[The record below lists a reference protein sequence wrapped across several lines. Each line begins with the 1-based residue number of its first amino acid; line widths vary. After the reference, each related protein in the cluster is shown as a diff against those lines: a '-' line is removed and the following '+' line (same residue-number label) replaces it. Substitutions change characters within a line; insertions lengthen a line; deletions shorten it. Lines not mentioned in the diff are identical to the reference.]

1 MKLKQ
6 NGRILFGI
14 ILILSFLSPQILRG
28 SHIVGGEISYKF
40 LSRSGN
46 KINYKFTMRMYK
58 DIINAR
64 PNADFDNPAYIGIY
78 LNTNN
83 GYVLFGDNGN
93 RQPIIQPILVR
104 QRVLPP
110 DLPCLTPP
118 SNVAV
123 EEALY
128 EWNATLIDT
137 TFSYVVA
144 YQKCCRNAT
153 IKNIYGPG
161 NTGSTYSVEITP
173 ESQHLDNSSPFY
185 STVPPIFICNAEPL
199 RYDHS
204 ATDTEKDQL
213 IYTFCTAYSSRQGG
227 GQQGN
232 VTPPPP
238 PYSPVAYV
246 QPDYTAIRPMGGDP
260 VIAIDPN
267 TGLIYGTP
275 NALDQY
281 VVSVC
286 VEEYRNGKL
295 LSRMSRDFQFNVVN
309 CEKQVEALITADS
322 TLGKVFYV
330 TGCENIEVAINNQ
343 SHDRAKIKTIEWEFD
358 MKNKIVRSSEWSP
371 KVVFPD
377 TGLYKGKLL
386 LNRGSVCSDSAFLFV
401 QLGGKVDADFKAVYD
416 TCISGPVAYTGT
428 LKSPYPITESR
439 WDYDD
444 GINVYNKLANSILY
458 KKPGVKK
465 VTLWGKDRFGCKGEL
480 TKLVA
485 WQPAPPLIIVEP
497 DNYVGCVPAKVFF
510 NNKSFPVDS
519 TYNIRW
525 EFGDGKIGTA
535 VSPTHIYEKS
545 DTYSIKLSIISPLGC
560 KKEASFS
567 NWIKVK
573 PSPEANFDFSPKVIT
588 NLNPTVNF
596 QDRSKRGINWQWLL
610 NNKGFSTRPS
620 PSHTFRDTGEQ
631 IVKLTVKNAEGC
643 VDSITKIIYVEPVVT
658 FFMPNSFTPNDD
670 AVNDVFR
677 GAGFTYGMKN
687 FQMSIFNRWG
697 EMIYK
702 TEDTFD
708 GWNGLK
714 NNTGQPV
721 QEGVY
726 LYEVTYINPKNENIG
741 IKGYVTLVR

>member
-1 MKLKQ
+1 MKIRQKGGFVL
-6 NGRILFGI
+6 GLFI
-14 ILILSFLSPQILRG
+14 VLASLNPQILRG

-40 LSRSGN
+40 VSRSGN
-46 KINYKFTMRMYK
+46 KINYHFTMRMYK

-64 PNADFDNPAYIGIY
+64 PTADFDNPAYIGIY
-78 LNTNN
+78 LITNM
-83 GYVLFGDNGN
+83 GYTLFGDNGN
-93 RQPIIQPILVR
+93 GQPIIQPILIR
-104 QRVLPP
+104 QRVYPP

-118 SNVAV
+118 TNVAV

-137 TFSYVVA
+137 TFSYVIA

-161 NTGSTYSVEITP
+161 NTGSTYSIEITP
-173 ESQHLDNSSPFY
+173 ESQHLNNSSPY
-185 STVPPIFICNAEPL
+185 YTNVPPIFICNAEPL

-204 ATDTEKDQL
+204 AADAEKDQL
-213 IYTFCTAYSSRQGG
+213 IYSFCTAYSSRQGG
-227 GQQGN
+227 QQNN

-238 PYSPVAYV
+238 PYAPVAYV
-246 QPDYTAIRPMGGDP
+246 QPEYSAIHPMGGNP
-260 VIAIDPN
+260 VITIDPN

-295 LSRMSRDFQFNVVN
+295 LSRLSRDFQFNVVN
-309 CEKQVEALITADS
+309 CEKQVEALISADS

-330 TGCENIEVAINNQ
+330 TGCENVDVVINNQ
-343 SHDRAKIKTIEWEFD
+343 SHDRAKIKTFYWEFD
-358 MKNKIVRSSEWSP
+358 IKNKIERSLEWNP
-371 KVVFPD
+371 KVTFPD
-377 TGLYKGKLL
+377 TGLYKGKLI
-386 LNRGSVCSDSAFLFV
+386 LNEGSVCSDSAFLFV
-401 QLGGKVDADFKAVYD
+401 QLGGKVEADFKATYD
-416 TCISGPVAYTGT
+416 TCISGPVAYKGFV
-428 LKSPYPITESR
+428 KSPYPLKETK

-444 GINVYNKLANSILY
+444 ALIEYNKLETIVQY

-465 VTLWGKDRFGCKGEL
+465 VTLSGKDRFGCKGEI

-535 VSPTHIYEKS
+535 ISPTHIYEKS
-545 DTYSIKLSIISPLGC
+545 DTYSVKLSIISPLGC
-560 KKEASFS
+560 KKEAFFS

-573 PSPEANFDFSPKVIT
+573 SSPEANFDFSPKVVT
-588 NLNPTVNF
+588 NQNPTVYF
-596 QDRSKRGINWQWLL
+596 QDLSKRGINWQWLL
-610 NNKGFSTRPS
+610 NSKGFSTKQS
-620 PSHTFRDTGEQ
+620 PSFTFRDTGVQ
-631 IVKLTVKNAEGC
+631 TVKLTVKNTEGC
-643 VDSITKIIYVEPVVT
+643 VDSITKLIYVEPIVT
-658 FFMPNSFTPNDD
+658 FFMPNAFTPNDD
-670 AVNDVFR
+670 TKNDVFK
-677 GAGFTYGMKN
+677 GNGFTYGMKN
-687 FQMSIFNRWG
+687 FQMSVFNRWG
-697 EMIYK
+697 EMIFR
-702 TEDTFD
+702 TEDTQD
-708 GWNGLK
+708 GWNGQK
-714 NNTGQPV
+714 NNTGGPV

-726 LYEVTYINPKNENIG
+726 LYEVTYKNPKNEAVG
-741 IKGYVTLVR
+741 IRGFVTLVR